1 MARGD
6 VVEGPR
12 HEARERALS
21 LLYEAAI
28 KQVEPEAVLAELP
41 VAPDPLATDLVRGVA
56 GAQARIDQL
65 VTEAAVGWQLER
77 MPVVDRTVLRLATY
91 ELLARP
97 DIPVAVAIDEAVE
110 LAKRYSTEQSGGF
123 VNGVLATIA
132 RRVRP

>member
-41 VAPDPLATDLVRGVA
+41 VAPDPFAIDLVRGVA

-77 MPVVDRTVLRLATY
+77 MPVIDRTVLRLATY

>member
-1 MARGD
+1 MTDGAT
-6 VVEGPR
+6 R
-12 HEARERALS
+12 HQARERALS

-41 VAPDPLATDLVRGVA
+41 VAPDPFAIDLVRGVA

-77 MPVVDRTVLRLATY
+77 MPVIDRTVLRLATY